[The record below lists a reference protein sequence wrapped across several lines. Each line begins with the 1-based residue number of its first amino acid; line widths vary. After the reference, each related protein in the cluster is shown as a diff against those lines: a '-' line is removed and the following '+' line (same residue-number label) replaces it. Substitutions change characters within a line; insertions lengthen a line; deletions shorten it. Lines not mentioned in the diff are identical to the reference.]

1 MHFVQEKGTYTYL
14 DSARHPLYG
23 IAHYPRIKRLLDGRF
38 MLIFQADQLGG
49 TIYAAFSGDLKQW
62 SDPKPVVSAYNIR
75 TEDGNLD
82 RRLFMTADSV
92 VLQNGDILLVC
103 SYRREKQYAHNVAG
117 NGLVMTRSCDG
128 GITWSAPEIIYVGTN
143 WEPHVLQLRSG
154 EIHVYFTHTAPKIH
168 AYGFNTSRRSSGTAL
183 IRSLDGGFTWTPD
196 VKGAPYTAQRVAQQ
210 YVMNLEG
217 VRHYTDQM
225 PVAAELKDGSIALA
239 LESFAADRSYHLS
252 IAFTHDNWQK
262 ALEMDEDGPE
272 DRINYFCPGAGP
284 YLVTLDSG
292 LTALSYNDKKNF
304 YVCAG
309 DKTAHHFDAPVTVFG
324 HLGKGFWGSL
334 LALEGNRIVV
344 CFPQVTNTRNNGIA
358 IQIMRLEEE

>member
-14 DSARHPLYG
+14 DSTRHPLYG

-154 EIHVYFTHTAPKIH
+154 EIHVKPPS
-168 AYGFNTSRRSSGTAL
+168 N
-183 IRSLDGGFTWTPD
+183 
-196 VKGAPYTAQRVAQQ
+196 
-210 YVMNLEG
+210 E
-217 VRHYTDQM
+217 
-225 PVAAELKDGSIALA
+225 
-239 LESFAADRSYHLS
+239 
-252 IAFTHDNWQK
+252 
-262 ALEMDEDGPE
+262 
-272 DRINYFCPGAGP
+272 RINAVP
-284 YLVTLDSG
+284 
-292 LTALSYNDKKNF
+292 
-304 YVCAG
+304 
-309 DKTAHHFDAPVTVFG
+309 
-324 HLGKGFWGSL
+324 
-334 LALEGNRIVV
+334 LERREVLK
-344 CFPQVTNTRNNGIA
+344 P
-358 IQIMRLEEE
+358 

>member
-1 MHFVQEKGTYTYL
+1 
-14 DSARHPLYG
+14 
-23 IAHYPRIKRLLDGRF
+23 
-38 MLIFQADQLGG
+38 
-49 TIYAAFSGDLKQW
+49 
-62 SDPKPVVSAYNIR
+62 
-75 TEDGNLD
+75 
-82 RRLFMTADSV
+82 
-92 VLQNGDILLVC
+92 
-103 SYRREKQYAHNVAG
+103 
-117 NGLVMTRSCDG
+117 MTRSCDG

-210 YVMNLEG
+210 YVMELEG